1 MIEIKDLLE
10 RVEPLSFDECRPKSD
25 FLFIVSTPKFK
36 ELLEK
41 ELSCKRAKEWLEMA
55 EKSKIYFII
64 NDDSWKN
71 TNSPFPNS
79 LNLCLIGESRI
90 PVISINMHKKLV

>member
-10 RVEPLSFDECRPKSD
+10 RVEPLSFDECKQKSD

-79 LNLCLIGESRI
+79 LNLCLIGENRI
-90 PVISINMHKKLV
+90 PVISINLHKKLV

>member
-36 ELLEK
+36 ELLNR
-41 ELSCKRAKEWLEMA
+41 ELSRKSNKEWLEIA
-55 EKSKIYFII
+55 EKEKIYFII